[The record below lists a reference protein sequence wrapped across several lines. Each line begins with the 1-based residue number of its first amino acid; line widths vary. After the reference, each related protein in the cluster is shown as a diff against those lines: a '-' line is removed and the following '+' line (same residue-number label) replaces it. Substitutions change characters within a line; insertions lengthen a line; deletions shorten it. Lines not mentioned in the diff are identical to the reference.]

1 MGTRGQVC
9 VRGKD
14 GDVYL
19 YRHYDAKDLLS
30 DVHVALSF
38 KQRWDDSEYMARMI
52 FEQMISGN
60 TDKVYGFGISAIK
73 HSDIDLLLI
82 VDCVTQNVI
91 IEKKPLEIKIAFDQ
105 YIKTQVSDMI
115 VFPSQESTSS
125 LPG

>member
-9 VRGKD
+9 VRGNH

-19 YRHYDAKDLLS
+19 YRHFDAQNLLN
-30 DVHVALSF
+30 DVYVGLSYG
-38 KQRWDDSEYMARMI
+38 QRWDDGDYIARMI

-60 TDKVYGFGISAIK
+60 NDKVYSFGICTHQ
-73 HSDIDLLLI
+73 HSDIDLLVI
-82 VDCVTQNVI
+82 VDCKKQEVI
-91 IEKKPLEIKIAFDQ
+91 IEKKQLQIKVPFDQ
-105 YIKTQVSDMI
+105 YIKTEVADMI

>member
-1 MGTRGQVC
+1 MGTRGQIC
-9 VRGKD
+9 VRGNH

-19 YRHYDAKDLLS
+19 YRHFDAKNLLN
-30 DVHVALSF
+30 DVYVGLSYG
-38 KQRWDDSEYMARMI
+38 QRWDDSEYLARMI

-60 TDKVYGFGISAIK
+60 TDKVYGFGISVTK

-82 VDCVTQNVI
+82 VDCNTHNVI
-91 IEKKPLEIKIAFDQ
+91 IEKKPLEIRIPFDE